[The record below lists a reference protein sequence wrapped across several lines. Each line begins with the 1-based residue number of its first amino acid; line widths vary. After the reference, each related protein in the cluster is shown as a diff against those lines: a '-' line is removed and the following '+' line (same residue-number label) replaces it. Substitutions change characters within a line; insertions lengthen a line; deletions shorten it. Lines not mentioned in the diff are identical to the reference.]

1 MKIEDVVIVGGGP
14 VGLFMGICLH
24 HHGIPC
30 TIIEQRTEIVKESRS
45 LGIHPVSIE
54 LFEKLGLIDAF
65 LKSGI
70 KVERGIAHDGK
81 EEIGEIT
88 FEDCP
93 PPFQFILIN
102 PQFKTEQILREHFL
116 KLCPDSLIT
125 GAEIIGLQ
133 DNFSSISLTAKKETK
148 EYTFDVGYV
157 IGCDGKGSFVREASG
172 IKFSGKRYPDTYIMG
187 DFDDAT
193 NYGNDAVVYLPK
205 EGLVECFPLPNHKRR
220 WVIKTEK
227 FISEPTPE
235 LIANIVEQRVNVDI
249 DPSANHMVSGFGVSH
264 YIADRFVK
272 DRILLVGDA
281 AHVVSPIG
289 GQGMNLGWLDAWH
302 LANVM
307 SFCRGISKDLPI
319 ADLFVYDAKQR
330 PMAKKVAR
338 RAELNMRLGR
348 KTHVHFLKKA
358 IVKTMLKPTFG
369 TRMANF
375 FTMRGL

>member
-1 MKIEDVVIVGGGP
+1 MKSEDVVIIGGGP

-30 TIIEQRTEIVKESRS
+30 TILEQRTEVVKESRS

-54 LFEKLGLIDAF
+54 LFEKLGLVDDF

-88 FEDCP
+88 FKDCP
-93 PPFQFILIN
+93 APYQFILIN

-125 GAEIIGLQ
+125 GAELIGLQ
-133 DNFSSISLTAKKETK
+133 DNFSSISLTAKKDDN
-148 EYTFDVGYV
+148 EYILDVGYV
-157 IGCDGKGSFVREASG
+157 IGCDGKNSLVREASG
-172 IKFSGKRYPDTYIMG
+172 IKFNGKRYPDTYIMG
-187 DFDDAT
+187 DFDDT
-193 NYGNDAVVYLPK
+193 TDYENDAVVYLPK
-205 EGLVECFPLPNHKRR
+205 EGLIECFPLPDNKRR

-235 LIANIVEQRVNVDI
+235 LIADLIKQRVNVDI

-348 KTHVHFLKKA
+348 RTHVHFLKKA
-358 IVKTMLKPTFG
+358 IVKTMLKPPFG